1 MKTNNSYF
9 SRILVILIAVMM
21 VFTMMPSMAFAD
33 VEGNAGAEATGVTST
48 PTTAKVNFTAQA
60 AGAFL
65 IAPQFGVEVS
75 SDLAESYGYT
85 DQVTDGVSALDVLVK
100 AHEMILGEEF
110 TSEKATEY
118 LSVAESG
125 WVSSALF
132 GNFSFAINGECP
144 NDGVWNDNYKS
155 YTGYLVN

>member
-85 DQVTDGVSALDVLVK
+85 DQVTDGVSALDVLVCRQ
-100 AHEMILGEEF
+100 M
-110 TSEKATEY
+110 
-118 LSVAESG
+118 
-125 WVSSALF
+125 
-132 GNFSFAINGECP
+132 
-144 NDGVWNDNYKS
+144 
-155 YTGYLVN
+155 